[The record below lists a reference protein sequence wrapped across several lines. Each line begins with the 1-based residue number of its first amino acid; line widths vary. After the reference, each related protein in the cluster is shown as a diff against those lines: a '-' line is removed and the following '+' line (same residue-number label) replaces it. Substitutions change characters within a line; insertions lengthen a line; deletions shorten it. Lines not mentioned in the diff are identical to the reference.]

1 MTTNYSSIDEARE
14 KHRNLRKHEYELI
27 HVNNKPVIF
36 CGTCL
41 PYEDLIW
48 PHLSDL
54 FEELFQT
61 FPDIQTI
68 NQQINS
74 VDLSSEVHDL
84 ILNHLKNKYNIDF
97 QNQSHEY

>member
-1 MTTNYSSIDEARE
+1 MTANYASIEEARE
-14 KHRNLRKHEYELI
+14 KHRELRKHECELI
-27 HVNNKPVIF
+27 HVDNKPVIF

-54 FEELFQT
+54 FEELFQA

-74 VDLSSEVHDL
+74 VDLSSEVRDL
-84 ILNHLKNKYNIDF
+84 ILNHLKNEYNINF
-97 QNQSHEY
+97 QYQSNHF